1 MKNCVLKG
9 NKNIIKIA
17 NDLGVSEDFVR
28 TIAMENPS
36 LSDKGLFFE
45 TAKTINRIALNTRV
59 NSNNEGISSNSF
71 VNHVRNRIKSNAVFN
86 YNTTES
92 AVEVSILNGEPLIT
106 IDSNLSRATVDS
118 LIANTSAQELLNQ
131 ILPELDALSDLFTSD
146 NQLKSFL
153 MRYASLVVENG
164 LPNIFA
170 VEGVLSGLTSPEAQV
185 KVLSEA
191 YKQSIKDVSDY
202 PLSSAMLFSENAKEK
217 EYGNNIRNYHN
228 IVRSFLGNN
237 AQLIQRSLR
246 NNEALNKVLSFLG
259 VDMTVR
265 KTSIGVFFTP
275 EKSNTQLSLEDKY
288 TALET
293 LFQSYLSEAES
304 QDDTALPKFTEFGEE
319 VNMRRLTDLINRY
332 ITDKFANQHV
342 PLIRR
347 VPFKSLPLGMVNNYT
362 AMKAVLDLLER
373 QYGFDMT
380 ELQDAIEDSYVSNF
394 DAFLTDV
401 FTHLQSLN
409 NTNPRKA
416 LPFQINLANPRLKK
430 LVEEAKLQDTQN
442 ILDSLKKTVP
452 QNDSLESLISA
463 VSPDLYVNHIFS
475 GILDT
480 LRTKVKHGKSTF
492 NSQFISLLEN
502 IISNNNFIKYA
513 TIEVSDSL
521 PEGKYGEY
529 YEEDNK
535 IVLSSKIPNIP
546 ELGINFE
553 NVLIHEILHA
563 ATINAPTAL
572 KKKLSS
578 FLDIVNAQIRTNLEN
593 EITNS
598 KGYKNSKKKKAYLE
612 GKINEF
618 YTDINY
624 QSLTKPMEFLADFF
638 RNKELASLLN
648 DLDATGTVVVR
659 KKGIFETIV
668 DFIKGIFR
676 LKRPNKETT
685 ALDEASQLVNDAI
698 VLGSQTARSK
708 ISDYAKA
715 RDRVVRVK
723 KLNRA
728 NMLHKVGKT
737 SENIKYLPKI
747 LKSLEETRPDIASK
761 LLDRE
766 LNTYKGISPMIQYL
780 YSLYESGVIDTS
792 DLTTINNYG
801 VFSKDFLKRA
811 LEYMQKDNF
820 EGYVAFVPKNLK
832 SNLTIKE
839 TILLREAGRITAKPI
854 AKYNNHFYS
863 VVVKRNGNYDL
874 NNLQAREKI
883 EVSFKDGIV
892 RRADN
897 GQILED
903 IYSPIFFAEK
913 PPTKDLQMI
922 QAYDNDMTVVNTKVR
937 ALVREISYILDELLE
952 VKQRTVPTM
961 TREKMINSLTFDQ
974 LRELV
979 YNRLQYYSDN
989 SDDSNR
995 ESVGIFSEHIDALI
1009 ARTLPHLQFT
1019 EKLTFKSRYL
1029 KNKNK
1034 KQEESDVELP
1044 DDKTAEED
1052 SEGDDLLEAGETQSI
1067 QYNIKADTRKI
1078 FDKTSVKLKKVLYN
1092 LVDINGT
1099 PEEVT
1104 GTFPTIDVNLVKDV
1118 LLEALDSI
1126 FDPNDIMIALEYYS
1140 EAYPFLLDLID
1151 QIEDDPTLLTQ
1162 IYNTFTLT
1170 RIDALSVKPDMKHP
1184 FQKVN
1189 HVFLKTNKI
1198 TSWAAN
1204 VSEGVRLDPDYY
1216 VTSGTGVQNKAQLSE
1231 RIKKVV
1237 KLAAEVR
1244 QELKTLPRLTE
1255 QERENLYPGIVERLM
1270 HIIHSVGVESSRDRL
1285 FVHLKG
1291 TLHELKDPMKK
1302 ALKLVN
1308 IISSSLSVVE
1318 KNVNKSKATLYTSQ
1332 EISHSLSKMF
1342 SRVYTELQSI
1352 DFQRGESYVNE
1363 GGKGYYLNRQPS
1375 YISKML
1381 DGFKTN
1387 KPWLNTQEKIER
1399 RREFLNKHFFRYPG
1413 TYARINPIKANNR
1426 EIRFFSDFIER
1437 MANDPDFANN
1447 NTYVSFKN
1455 INISGTRTEFKDLS
1469 ENMQLAVL
1477 MSGFFS
1483 NEKVKVSE
1491 YKDALMDSSEAYFP
1505 FNNFSD
1511 SPELGFIKGI
1521 RYTGENYK
1529 DRINTNLTNLA
1540 ISELKRISVVKK
1552 AKEEGVMPDVA
1563 NLSERGDTFV
1573 KFPFLEEIKDELL
1586 GLLDTA
1592 PTEIHGRI
1600 KAFFETYLEGLA
1612 NEFTDSILYETEDGV
1627 VFKVPE
1633 VQSIVAHGKTLSGQD
1648 YKDRLIEYY
1657 YNQYNAYAE
1666 FTHFLGID
1674 HAMYKNAV
1682 EFQKRFKQVYSHG
1695 VPLNT
1700 SAKIPEVTV
1709 DMNTGNIIS
1718 TGEFVKTGKSKR
1730 VTVVLSDYKV
1740 FSSVSNEM
1748 IKSITEAFPGNINQR
1763 VKILSSLGVYNHGE
1777 MVIGE
1782 DTYARSV
1789 TLGTFIKNGT
1799 QITGEEYFEVMGENP
1814 GAEKKYYIDAEDPD
1828 NMYETQR
1835 MNITDGQ
1842 TFLSLSEMRSMM
1854 SMYDN
1859 WTIENEIEF
1868 QKYQVYKEND
1878 VPTEG
1883 IFSKFYN
1890 SIKSFYFGTAP
1901 LKVNGENL
1909 KINVQFKHSEALL
1922 APNSIMGGSEL
1933 LQNISRF
1940 LENPPTVM
1948 VDGVEYQV
1956 GAISF
1961 DSTQKTGSH
1970 NVVNINDLN
1979 PADVEQTLR
1988 NAVADG
1994 KYTVTDYSNYIIQ
2007 QPTPNHITNN
2017 TKQLVG
2023 TQSRRILY
2031 ADIPSNATFEIAGK
2045 VYNKEEYT
2053 DIVNNLVNK
2062 GIRKSFDKLQKR
2074 FGDNEALSELLIDT
2088 VLSSNLY
2095 HKDLVNAFKL
2105 DKHGNFKLPL
2115 FNPANSVMV
2124 ERMIT
2129 SIIRTNVTKQY
2140 IRGGKVVN
2148 TSNIGYS
2155 EDLKILFETKNGKL
2169 IPTFFEVYAPF
2180 PGTEQEWRKLHD
2192 SDGNFLWE
2200 NVDPKFREMVFYR
2213 IPTESKYSIVPVRV
2227 KEFLPPSS
2235 GVSFI
2240 LPNEISTLTGLDF
2253 DIDAMYGF
2261 INDYTFS
2268 KGKLSVIPSSNPDDF
2283 LSDDLRLKRRAA
2295 QSSLQQ
2301 SNTTVKDGVSE
2312 LFESNPELANA
2323 IYEALGF
2330 KTKADVI
2337 LPIGTSGSG
2346 KSTWIKSLPQE
2357 NLVVIEPDAMRVEF
2371 TGDMN
2376 NKSTDKEIYEEAAK
2390 RAIAAIKQGKQVVF
2404 DTTNL
2409 TKDKRLPFI
2418 KAIKEAIPAANIQYK
2433 LMELNPELAKQ
2444 RIKAQLARG
2453 ENRAAVSDETI
2464 DRHAAS
2470 YRQMLDDI
2478 KNEPISNFE
2487 ITPQQKQQAQQQYS
2501 EYLDTIFPDSKVK
2514 DIVYRGDK
2522 SKTINGVTQFI
2533 EGERTDLLFLT
2544 TNEEVAKNTLYHSDF
2559 SEFIYKKN
2567 EFGDLMLTNER
2578 KPDDSKGLVR
2588 GPKNFIA
2595 AIVDIQKPLIKNA
2608 ENQSYKNYKIEGKN
2622 EYEIIKEAKE
2632 KIKNQENDSVIV
2644 ENVLE
2649 GERGILPSTTIGLSK
2664 PEQIHILGDRQDIEG
2679 FKKFTKGLSSS
2690 SVSPTIRRS
2699 TNTSDNNLL
2708 IDLFLSNLNN
2718 EFSVQER
2725 FKLGGFD
2732 ELMEKSYEIALLR
2745 QGYTRKQLEEMD
2757 RMPNPLRHKRNL
2769 VESASRDMNAIEND
2783 LFFRNQSIVGMNNVP
2798 IFVNNR
2804 SFKNFLSSLKDAY
2817 IQLNRNKGHVV
2828 IQTELVRLLVKGAE
2842 YGKIPLIRAEYVDD
2856 DGNIRRSKDDV
2867 SEDTAAAVDIAKS
2880 PVHPNIGLN
2889 PYNTQ
2894 AYTALRFI
2902 GADSRKINSIMA
2914 NPLISWEI
2922 PYRFKLLRK
2931 PGSVFDTVK
2940 AFVSIYDYKLG
2951 YDLLNPK
2958 LDATSLKRALQAATR
2973 RAGIENKQVENMSME
2988 LLEESMNYL
2997 ARSINTIAHTLSE
3010 FSNVNKTDA
3019 VNNGPSLSI
3028 ENMVKTNLQFNR
3040 VIRDSNKA
3048 LKVVTTED
3056 FDNNFVVNFHDY
3068 TFNRALNTLDKNFN
3082 VKVME
3087 KVYTILD
3094 MFSEN
3099 TEVVQA
3105 IYLSYAYDNVKM
3117 YNGSAVNKL
3126 VLDAFPNY
3134 FIENLR
3140 SDPKYNDSWL
3150 LNNLEHDTEAFFIN
3164 AYQKPDKD
3172 KIIGDWVKMF
3182 NDPNHRED
3190 AYNLAVYSYFRRS
3203 STKGLNNLY
3212 YMIPSDI
3219 QTELNLFPDI
3229 NDNPELLDEYIL
3241 SESIAKV
3248 SANTK
3253 YIDKLKDMASY
3264 FPASEIMD
3272 GDIVERVLEII
3283 GKQIADGTYVSS
3295 FYKINKDIYYYDA
3308 ANHNLILL
3316 SDLRDY
3322 LPATL
3327 KEKTNIIHDD
3337 INKEE
3342 REIVE
3347 ENRVA
3352 MESPSETDVIDEMTY
3367 DTEVFS
3373 SKYYKDIKQ
3382 IETLTGL
3389 LDSMEAAIINL
3400 QQSEDPLQQDVYSA
3414 GVSYLEIVSENYD
3427 EFPEFEGMTSE
3438 EIEREI
3444 NEAKS
3449 CLL

>member
-59 NSNNEGISSNSF
+59 NSNNESISSDSF
-71 VNHVRNRIKSNAVFN
+71 VSHVRNRIESDAVFN
-86 YNTTES
+86 YNNTES
-92 AVEVSILNGEPLIT
+92 AVEVSVLNGEPLIT

-118 LIANTSAQELLNQ
+118 LIADTSAQELLRQ
-131 ILPELDALSDLFTSD
+131 MLPELGVLSDLFTSD

-170 VEGVLSGLTSPEAQV
+170 VEGVLSELTSPEAQV

-191 YKQSIKDVSDY
+191 YKQSIQDVSDY
-202 PLSSAMLFSENAKEK
+202 PLSSAMILSENAKER

-228 IVRSFLGNN
+228 IVRSFLGNS
-237 AQLIQRSLR
+237 AQLMQRFLR

-265 KTSIGVFFTP
+265 KTSVGVFFTP

-288 TALET
+288 IALET
-293 LFQSYLSEAES
+293 LFQSYLSESES

-319 VNMRRLTDLINRY
+319 VDMRRLTDLINRY
-332 ITDKFANQHV
+332 IADKFAHQHI

-347 VPFKSLPLGMVNNYT
+347 VPFESLPVGMVNNHT

-394 DAFLTDV
+394 DDFLTDV
-401 FTHLQSLN
+401 FTHIQSLN
-409 NTNPRKA
+409 NTNPREA
-416 LPFQINLANPRLKK
+416 LPFQINLANTRLKK
-430 LVEEAKLQDTQN
+430 LVGEAKLQDTQS
-442 ILDSLKKTVP
+442 ILDSLKKTAP
-452 QNDSLESLISA
+452 QGDSLESLISA
-463 VSPDLYVNHIFS
+463 VSPDMYVNHIFP

-553 NVLIHEILHA
+553 NVLIHEVLHA

-598 KGYKNSKKKKAYLE
+598 KGYKRSKDKKAYLE

-638 RNKELASLLN
+638 RNKELANLLN

-668 DFIKGIFR
+668 DFIKDIFR
-676 LKRPNKETT
+676 FKRPNKETT

-698 VLGSQTARSK
+698 VLGSQTARTK
-708 ISDYAKA
+708 ISDYKRA

-728 NMLHKVGKT
+728 NMLHKAGKA
-737 SENIKYLPKI
+737 SENIKHLPKI

-792 DLTTINNYG
+792 DLTTINDFG

-820 EGYVAFVPKNLK
+820 KGYEAFAPKNLK

-863 VVVKRNGNYDL
+863 IVVKRNGNYDL

-883 EVSFKDGIV
+883 EVSFKDGVV

-903 IYSPIFFAEK
+903 VYSPLFFAEK

-937 ALVREISYILDELLE
+937 ALVREVSYIFDELLE
-952 VKQRTVPTM
+952 IKQRTVPTM

-974 LRELV
+974 LRELI
-979 YNRLQYYSDN
+979 YNKLQYYSDN

-995 ESVGIFSEHIDALI
+995 EAVGLFSEHIDALI
-1009 ARTLPHLQFT
+1009 SRSLSHLQFT
-1019 EKLTFKSRYL
+1019 EGITFKSRYL

-1034 KQEESDVELP
+1034 KQKESDVELP

-1067 QYNIKADTRKI
+1067 QYNIKADTKKI

-1092 LVDINGT
+1092 LVDINSA

-1104 GTFPTIDVNLVKDV
+1104 GSFATIDVNLVKDV

-1126 FDPNDIMIALEYYS
+1126 FDPNDVMVALEYYS
-1140 EAYPFLLDLID
+1140 EAYPFLLDLMD

-1170 RIDALSVKPDMKHP
+1170 RVDALSVRPTMKHP

-1204 VSEGVRLDPDYY
+1204 MSEGVRLDPDYY
-1216 VTSGTGVQNKAQLSE
+1216 VTSGAGVQNKAQLSE

-1244 QELKTLPRLTE
+1244 KDLKTLPRLTE
-1255 QERENLYPGIVERLM
+1255 QERENAYPGIVERLM

-1291 TLHELKDPMKK
+1291 TLHESRDPMKK

-1318 KNVNKSKATLYTSQ
+1318 KNVNKNKKVLYTSQ

-1375 YISKML
+1375 YISKIL

-1455 INISGTRTEFKDLS
+1455 INIAGTRTEFKNLS

-1521 RYTGENYK
+1521 RYTGEDYK

-1563 NLSERGDTFV
+1563 NLAERGDTFV

-1592 PTEIHGRI
+1592 PAEIHGRI
-1600 KAFFETYLEGLA
+1600 KETFETYLEGLA
-1612 NEFTDSILYETEDGV
+1612 NEFTDSILYETEEDGV
-1627 VFKVPE
+1627 VFRVPE
-1633 VQSIVAHGKTLSGQD
+1633 VEMIVSHGKKLSGQE
-1648 YKDRLIEYY
+1648 YKDRLTEYY

-1666 FTHFLGID
+1666 FTHLLGID

-1700 SAKIPEVTV
+1700 NAKIPEVTV
-1709 DMNTGNIIS
+1709 NMDTGNIVS

-1730 VTVVLSDYKV
+1730 VTVVLSDYRV

-1748 IKSITEAFPGNINQR
+1748 IRSITEAFPNNIEQR
-1763 VKILSSLGVYNHGE
+1763 VRILSSLGVYNHGE
-1777 MVIGE
+1777 MVIGG

-1789 TLGTFIKNGT
+1789 TLGTFIKNDT
-1799 QITGEEYFEVMGENP
+1799 QITGEEYFKVMGENP
-1814 GAEKKYYIDAEDPD
+1814 GAEKKYYIDAEDPG

-1878 VPTEG
+1878 IPTEG

-1890 SIKSFYFGTAP
+1890 SIKSFYFGTSELSINNEV
-1901 LKVNGENL
+1901 LKN
-1909 KINVQFKHSEALL
+1909 NVQFKHSEALL
-1922 APNSIMGGSEL
+1922 APNDIMGSSEL
-1933 LQNISRF
+1933 LQNISEF

-1948 VDGVEYQV
+1948 IDGVEYQI

-1979 PADVEQTLR
+1979 PADVGQTLR

-2031 ADIPSNATFEIAGK
+2031 ADIPANATFEIAGK

-2053 DIVNNLVNK
+2053 DIVNNIVNK
-2062 GIRKSFDKLQKR
+2062 GIRKAFDKLQKR
-2074 FGDNEALSELLIDT
+2074 FENNNALSELLIDT

-2105 DKHGNFKLPL
+2105 DAQGNFKLPL

-2148 TSNIGYS
+2148 TSNVGYS
-2155 EDLKILFETKNGKL
+2155 ENLKILFETKNDKL
-2169 IPTFFEVYAPF
+2169 IPTFFEVYSPF
-2180 PGTEQEWRKLHD
+2180 PGTEQEWRDLHD

-2200 NVDPKFREMVFYR
+2200 NVDEKFREMVFYR

-2261 INDYTFS
+2261 VNDYTFS

-2283 LSDDLRLKRRAA
+2283 LSDDLRLKRIATEGPPQQGQEA
-2295 QSSLQQ
+2295 QKAEIERRRQEELDNSVLS
-2301 SNTTVKDGVSE
+2301 DGE
-2312 LFESNPELANA
+2312 
-2323 IYEALGF
+2323 IAL
-2330 KTKADVI
+2330 
-2337 LPIGTSGSG
+2337 L
-2346 KSTWIKSLPQE
+2346 
-2357 NLVVIEPDAMRVEF
+2357 
-2371 TGDMN
+2371 
-2376 NKSTDKEIYEEAAK
+2376 
-2390 RAIAAIKQGKQVVF
+2390 KQGASENEIANYQSDNYMHRDGKG
-2404 DTTNL
+2404 
-2409 TKDKRLPFI
+2409 
-2418 KAIKEAIPAANIQYK
+2418 AIKEFNEIN
-2433 LMELNPELAKQ
+2433 AKYDAE
-2444 RIKAQLARG
+2444 IDALEAQ
-2453 ENRAAVSDETI
+2453 
-2464 DRHAAS
+2464 
-2470 YRQMLDDI
+2470 
-2478 KNEPISNFE
+2478 
-2487 ITPQQKQQAQQQYS
+2487 ITPQ
-2501 EYLDTIFPDSKVK
+2501 P
-2514 DIVYRGDK
+2514 
-2522 SKTINGVTQFI
+2522 
-2533 EGERTDLLFLT
+2533 
-2544 TNEEVAKNTLYHSDF
+2544 
-2559 SEFIYKKN
+2559 
-2567 EFGDLMLTNER
+2567 
-2578 KPDDSKGLVR
+2578 
-2588 GPKNFIA
+2588 
-2595 AIVDIQKPLIKNA
+2595 
-2608 ENQSYKNYKIEGKN
+2608 
-2622 EYEIIKEAKE
+2622 
-2632 KIKNQENDSVIV
+2632 
-2644 ENVLE
+2644 
-2649 GERGILPSTTIGLSK
+2649 
-2664 PEQIHILGDRQDIEG
+2664 
-2679 FKKFTKGLSSS
+2679 SS
-2690 SVSPTIRRS
+2690 SVSPTVSRS

-2718 EFSVQER
+2718 ESSVQER

-2732 ELMEKSYEIALLR
+2732 GVMETSYEIALLR
-2745 QGYTRKQLEEMD
+2745 QGYTREQLEEMN

-2804 SFKNFLSSLKDAY
+2804 SFKNFLSSLKGAH
-2817 IQLNRNKGHVV
+2817 IQLNRSKGHVA
-2828 IQTELVRLLVKGAE
+2828 IQTDLVRLLVKGAE
-2842 YGKIPLIRAEYVDD
+2842 QGQIPLIRTEYVDD
-2856 DGNIRRSKDDV
+2856 DGNIRRPKDDT
-2867 SEDTAAAVDIAKS
+2867 SEDAAAAVDIAKS

-2951 YDLLNPK
+2951 YDLLNPE
-2958 LDATSLKRALQAATR
+2958 LDATSLKTALQAAAK
-2973 RAGIENKQVENMSME
+2973 RAGIESAQVENMSME

-2997 ARSINTIAHTLSE
+2997 ALSINTIANTLSE
-3010 FSNVNKTDA
+3010 FSGINKTDA

-3028 ENMVKTNLQFNR
+3028 ENMVKTNLEFDR
-3040 VIRDSNKA
+3040 VTRDSNKA

-3068 TFNRALNTLDKNFN
+3068 TFNRTLEALNKNFN
-3082 VKVME
+3082 VNVIE
-3087 KVYTILD
+3087 KVYTILN
-3094 MFSEN
+3094 MFREN
-3099 TEVVQA
+3099 KEVIQA

-3117 YNGSAVNKL
+3117 YDGSAVNNL

-3150 LNNLEHDTEAFFIN
+3150 LNNLEHDKEAFFIN

-3172 KIIGDWVKMF
+3172 KIIGDWMKMF

-3219 QTELNLFPDI
+3219 QTELNLFTDI
-3229 NDNPELLDEYIL
+3229 NNNPELLDEYIL
-3241 SESIAKV
+3241 SESMAKI
-3248 SANTK
+3248 SDNTK
-3253 YIDKLKDMASY
+3253 YTDRLKDMAGY
-3264 FPASEIMD
+3264 FPASEIME
-3272 GDIVERVLEII
+3272 GDLVERVLEII
-3283 GKQIADGTYVSS
+3283 GKQITDGTYISS
-3295 FYKINKDIYYYDA
+3295 FYKINKEIYYYDA
-3308 ANHNLILL
+3308 ANHDLTLL
-3316 SDLRDY
+3316 SDLMDY

-3327 KEKTNIIHDD
+3327 EEKTNITHDD

-3342 REIVE
+3342 REVVE
-3347 ENRVA
+3347 ENETA
-3352 MESPSETDVIDEMTY
+3352 MESPSDTNAIDEMTY

-3382 IETLTGL
+3382 IETLTEL
-3389 LDSMEAAIINL
+3389 LDSMEASIIDL
-3400 QQSEDPLQQDVYSA
+3400 QQSEDPLQQDVYNA

-3444 NEAKS
+3444 NDTRS